1 MAAKKKTLGEMKLAR
16 EHVAKMKL
24 GEIFKSASG
33 KTFIF
38 LANKSPAFVLAS
50 EADSDG
56 KFYRVRKTDILRFA

>member
-1 MAAKKKTLGEMKLAR
+1 MAAKKTAEMKLAR

-50 EADSDG
+50 EADSDDG